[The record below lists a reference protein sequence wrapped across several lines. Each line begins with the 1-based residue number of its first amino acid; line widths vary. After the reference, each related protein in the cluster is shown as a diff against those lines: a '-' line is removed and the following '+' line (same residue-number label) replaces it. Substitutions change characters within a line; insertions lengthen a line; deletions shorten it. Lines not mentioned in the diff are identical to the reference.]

1 MCRLL
6 LGCVPKLRGKLQR
19 TGKFSERHY
28 QLSLSK
34 KESLSVEIL
43 TSRRHAV
50 WWFLRLEIVGVDHKP
65 YKILEQFLLH

>member
-19 TGKFSERHY
+19 TGKFSEWHY

-34 KESLSVEIL
+34 KESLSVEI
-43 TSRRHAV
+43 RP
-50 WWFLRLEIVGVDHKP
+50 EDM
-65 YKILEQFLLH
+65 QFGGSFG